1 MNGQKQ
7 QQAQQQQSKPDI
19 ASSSSVAPL
28 ADNNKENSTLKSE
41 VSTLKQRIED
51 MTKNIDQLT
60 TMVQKVTVSVQQPQ
74 QQSQSQQQ
82 PVTPPVDSTNKRKK
96 VEPAVYDLPVPDQM
110 LSSAQT
116 TTVMDIEDDMVLPPS
131 IPSPMPLERDFSS
144 TSELSDEG
152 FVNHLFTAFKTED
165 FFDDMEESVD
175 PKKKNRPRP
184 ELMERLGDALAMLPP
199 DIQELI
205 VDRLIQA
212 ITSPKQI
219 QEHISAVKCL
229 DKVNSTP
236 GGKAL
241 LPSPVPQS
249 PEHEE
254 EEEDE
259 QEQDELAKHQ
269 QKVGL
274 PLAAATLA
282 ALLSQYGGELD
293 SKQSNQAH
301 KTLPV
306 IPVHA

>member
-7 QQAQQQQSKPDI
+7 QQAQQQQMKPNT
-19 ASSSSVAPL
+19 ASSSSVVSV

-60 TMVQKVTVSVQQPQ
+60 TMVQKVSVSVQQTPQ
-74 QQSQSQQQ
+74 QPQQQ

-96 VEPAVYDLPVPDQM
+96 VELPVYDLPVPDQM

-116 TTVMDIEDDMVLPPS
+116 TAAMDIEDMVLPPS
-131 IPSPMPLERDFSS
+131 IPSPMPLEREFSN

-175 PKKKNRPRP
+175 TKKKSRPRP
-184 ELMERLGDALAMLPP
+184 ELMERLGDALAMLPR

-219 QEHISAVKCL
+219 QEHISAVNCL
-229 DKVNSTP
+229 DNVNEC
-236 GGKAL
+236 GKAL

-249 PEHEE
+249 PEHEQ

-259 QEQDELAKHQ
+259 DEEEQDELTKHQ

-282 ALLSQYGGELD
+282 ALLSQYSGELD

-301 KTLPV
+301 KTLPI

>member
-7 QQAQQQQSKPDI
+7 QQAQQQQSKPNI
-19 ASSSSVAPL
+19 ASSSSVVSVSE
-28 ADNNKENSTLKSE
+28 NKKENSNLKSE

-60 TMVQKVTVSVQQPQ
+60 TMVQKVTVSAHQSQ
-74 QQSQSQQQ
+74 QQLQQQ
-82 PVTPPVDSTNKRKK
+82 PVTPPVDSANKRKK
-96 VEPAVYDLPVPDQM
+96 VESPVYDLPVPDQM
-110 LSSAQT
+110 LSSAQIT
-116 TTVMDIEDDMVLPPS
+116 TAMDIDDIVLPPS
-131 IPSPMPLERDFSS
+131 IPSPMPLEAEFSS
-144 TSELSDEG
+144 TSELSDES

-175 PKKKNRPRP
+175 AKKKNRPRP
-184 ELMERLGDALAMLPP
+184 ELMERLGDALAMLPR

-229 DKVNSTP
+229 DKVKTDT

-249 PEHEE
+249 PEHSE

-259 QEQDELAKHQ
+259 EEQDELAKHQ

>member
-7 QQAQQQQSKPDI
+7 QQAQQQQSKPNT
-19 ASSSSVAPL
+19 ASSSSVVSVAE
-28 ADNNKENSTLKSE
+28 NNKENSTLKSE

-60 TMVQKVTVSVQQPQ
+60 TMVQKVSVSVQQPQ
-74 QQSQSQQQ
+74 QPCQQQ
-82 PVTPPVDSTNKRKK
+82 PVTPPLDSTNKRKK
-96 VEPAVYDLPVPDQM
+96 VEPPVYDLPVPDQM

-116 TTVMDIEDDMVLPPS
+116 TTAMDIEDMVLPPS
-131 IPSPMPLERDFSS
+131 IPSPMPLEREFSN

-175 PKKKNRPRP
+175 AKKKNRPRP
-184 ELMERLGDALAMLPP
+184 ELMERLGEALAMLPR

-229 DKVNSTP
+229 DTANTAP

-254 EEEDE
+254 EEEEEDE
-259 QEQDELAKHQ
+259 EDHDELAKHQ

-282 ALLSQYGGELD
+282 ALLSQYSGELD

>member
-7 QQAQQQQSKPDI
+7 QQAQQQQQNKANP
-19 ASSSSVAPL
+19 ASSSSVASV
-28 ADNNKENSTLKSE
+28 ADRNKENSSLKSE
-41 VSTLKQRIED
+41 VSTLKDRIED

-60 TMVQKVTVSVQQPQ
+60 SMVQKVTVSAQ
-74 QQSQSQQQ
+74 QQQQQ
-82 PVTPPVDSTNKRKK
+82 PVNPPVDSNNKRKK
-96 VEPAVYDLPVPDQM
+96 IEPPVYDLPVPDQM
-110 LSSAQT
+110 LSNAQT
-116 TTVMDIEDDMVLPPS
+116 NTNTTMDIEDIVLPPS
-131 IPSPMPLERDFSS
+131 IPSPMPLERESS
-144 TSELSDEG
+144 NASELSDEG

-165 FFDDMEESVD
+165 FFEDMEDSVD
-175 PKKKNRPRP
+175 AKKETRPRP
-184 ELMERLGDALAMLPP
+184 ELMERLGEALAMLPR

-229 DKVNSTP
+229 DNVNTTP
-236 GGKAL
+236 GGKTL
-241 LPSPVPQS
+241 IPSPVPQS

-254 EEEDE
+254 EEED
-259 QEQDELAKHQ
+259 EQDELAKHQ

-282 ALLSQYGGELD
+282 ALLSQYGGGLD